1 MQACVIFLTAIV
13 KICSIYCFSLFKF
26 FVWFVFMA
34 HQFSFSDCGEPL
46 LQAGRVIAGTTA
58 KKGAWP
64 WQVLLKYNNRGLCGG
79 SLISKEWVVTA
90 AHCVICSKAHLMK
103 VV

>member
-1 MQACVIFLTAIV
+1 MANR
-13 KICSIYCFSLFKF
+13 FSLL
-26 FVWFVFMA
+26 
-34 HQFSFSDCGEPL
+34 DCGKQYF
-46 LQAGRVIAGTTA
+46 QAGRVIAGTTA

-64 WQVLLKYNNRGLCGG
+64 WQVLLKYNNRGFCGG

-90 AHCVICSKAHLMK
+90 AHCVFFRKAGSMK